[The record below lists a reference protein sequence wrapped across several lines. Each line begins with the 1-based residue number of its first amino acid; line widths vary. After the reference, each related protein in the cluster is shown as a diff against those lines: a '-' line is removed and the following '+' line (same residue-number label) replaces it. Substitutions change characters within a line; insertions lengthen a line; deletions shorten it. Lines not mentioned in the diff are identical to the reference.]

1 MVYHA
6 IPAYL
11 AANKQRARAFQRAWN
26 QFVSAGDVLYANDPR
41 ARAVIGLQ
49 RGEDPF
55 DVTTQ
60 MRSVWK

>member
-1 MVYHA
+1 
-6 IPAYL
+6 
-11 AANKQRARAFQRAWN
+11 
-26 QFVSAGDVLYANDPR
+26 VLYANDPR